1 MQTGTSRGM
10 KRLAGG
16 AALAAAAAA
25 TVAMTMP
32 ATASAAPEV
41 QPPTVVTAVDGNT
54 LDITVT
60 NPNVLNLLDAQSC
73 GAVAFDATKL
83 PAVLADPAV
92 VLEPG
97 FVAWATNPIER
108 VVANAAGNAVKTFT
122 TPELPDGAYAV
133 LGECLSLSTVANP
146 QTTMPQIVLVGGP
159 LGGVQFG
166 S

>member
-1 MQTGTSRGM
+1 M
-10 KRLAGG
+10 
-16 AALAAAAAA
+16 
-25 TVAMTMP
+25 
-32 ATASAAPEV
+32 
-41 QPPTVVTAVDGNT
+41 VTAVDGNT

-60 NPNVLNLLDAQSC
+60 NPNVLNLLDAQPC

-122 TPELPDGAYAV
+122 TPEFPTARTR
-133 LGECLSLSTVANP
+133 SSANACR
-146 QTTMPQIVLVGGP
+146 
-159 LGGVQFG
+159 
-166 S
+166 